1 MPRAGGEYMN
11 NGQNNNFSYTYS
23 AKEQAEIKKIRE
35 KYAAP
40 TEDKMEQLRRLDK
53 SVTKKGTRWSVT
65 VGIVGIIVMGSG
77 MSVCMAGSSEY
88 FAWGVIVGFIGMATA
103 AVAYPLYAHITKKQ
117 REKIAPEV
125 IRLTDELIK

>member
-1 MPRAGGEYMN
+1 MN

-117 REKIAPEV
+117 REEIAPEV

>member
-1 MPRAGGEYMN
+1 MN